1 MHEVNAELFLD
12 LEGLNNVAQGRQVF
26 IRNWG
31 LSRIIEEHVVAVVG
45 VISAG
50 RNGARAWCISLTP
63 W

>member
-1 MHEVNAELFLD
+1 MHEVDAELFLD
-12 LEGLNNVAQGRQVF
+12 LEGLDNVAQGRQMF

-31 LSRIIEEHVVAVVG
+31 LSRIIGEHVVAVVG

-50 RNGARAWCISLTP
+50 RNAAGAGCISLTP